1 MCCAV
6 RTLEQPSAKR
16 GIKVELN
23 KTRPTGPKEAR
34 VVTAPA
40 LTHTTQHTPHYY
52 HHHHH
57 HTATDC
63 SADKGRTDTTHYNNT
78 GALQTTQPS
87 TYRILRAQ
95 ASCRG
100 GPGPHVFSFK
110 TTASYRYPWSEKL
123 PIDLWLYTVQALW
136 QARHNDAWI
145 TTHTHLLCSTL
156 TALSLPCSLGNQTTF
171 HCRTAAARMAQ
182 SVPPKMRIM
191 ERSDVTGPSQR
202 ELGCCV
208 PDREGQ
214 GGGGLNG
221 LVSPH
226 RYICAASCTKQAR
239 RLEHLIR
246 FH

>member
-1 MCCAV
+1 MSGSMFKSIVGQSSSGALKTLHAKDGRSCETGHHYSVTVASGLTASLAVCCAV

-23 KTRPTGPKEAR
+23 KTRPTGPKEAG

-40 LTHTTQHTPHYY
+40 LTHTTQPTPHYY

-110 TTASYRYPWSEKL
+110 TYSLLSISMFEKVA
-123 PIDLWLYTVQALW
+123 DRFMTVHCPGAL
-136 QARHNDAWI
+136 
-145 TTHTHLLCSTL
+145 TSST
-156 TALSLPCSLGNQTTF
+156 
-171 HCRTAAARMAQ
+171 
-182 SVPPKMRIM
+182 
-191 ERSDVTGPSQR
+191 
-202 ELGCCV
+202 
-208 PDREGQ
+208 
-214 GGGGLNG
+214 
-221 LVSPH
+221 
-226 RYICAASCTKQAR
+226 
-239 RLEHLIR
+239 
-246 FH
+246 